1 MNLLDASHRLIN
13 NCGGNS
19 PASVSKR
26 HSKPLQMSHTKK
38 SPGQNGCPEHY
49 QALDRSPF
57 LRRFLYTILI
67 CLLAVLVC
75 RAQPV
80 SVPDRAAE
88 WNKYQ
93 TPASPFVRV
102 KDEAHGVVFRA
113 PADWA
118 RVDAAPADGQPVFR
132 FNGPH
137 SSMLQVSIEKIPDGL
152 PLTSYVAAILQQL
165 RNVPGAT
172 APLAVRRT
180 EMSGLEAREIM
191 FEVPDENGEPS
202 RRIIWCTATGPVA
215 VAILLIGPRQHG
227 AELEP
232 YLRAVIRSVA
242 IPGKEKM
249 EVFELLRAS
258 AIKETKPARIDQLQ
272 ALVGTIDGLN
282 TAEREAA
289 VTNLTQLFTASPDAG
304 IDLLLDRRPIVRA
317 AGIDALARSKNRL
330 LDPFLLKALHDSES
344 IVAERAGRALAA
356 TPNALALLRDE
367 TVSWMNTAL
376 LARVWPFVEKQTKL
390 QILNEVFGGQTRP
403 GPRPT
408 KSRAAPRLPVT
419 DTQDSSTQLGLLTLL
434 IDVPVQDF
442 RLPLPA
448 VLTAGNDVL
457 TAVAL
462 HVAIARDE
470 KLDAN
475 ELLKLLS
482 AGSTEVR
489 RLAAVNLGDSATIA
503 HVPQIEAAQKK
514 IATPDSG
521 TVLVDSKVAAKNRA
535 VASELEVTI
544 KKIRLREQLTALGAE
559 QRTAAIKV
567 ALADPQFANWAWFR
581 FANQATATSADPEGP
596 KAVQLSL
603 REENTFPDKLTHFV
617 SVPKPGDLL
626 NRLGESLNNIKMDS
640 ARSQAN
646 LVLVMSAMH
655 RLLATEFGA
664 PIDGTITQYA
674 GVNPTAPISLGSWN
688 LAGVPSSIPRAQ
700 RKAILVR
707 VGDRNRF
714 ERTLALSQNAF
725 GFASLPEGLAIG
737 ARFLGALPA
746 LLPMSADALLRDKP
760 RKEKNIPILQYTLS
774 GQMELAGYPVKYLA
788 QRRVLENGE
797 FTHDGVYAIYAGNVA
812 LLAPDLESL
821 RDVLRRVNTG
831 GPTIENNPQYKAALA
846 GGGDAI
852 YFSNLTELVVEPGV
866 TSESQTR
873 EHGALKIS
881 NSSWESSYFLTSDD
895 KSDAKLL
902 LGLSPD
908 KLSGPRELLPHSTL
922 FYYFMKVSP
931 PDALRAWNKMTDS
944 KRDPAGMWSLD
955 FEKEVLSEI
964 EGECGAAVLGWPDLM
979 ADEGSA
985 PWIIFFKLKSDRLQ
999 QALNE
1004 GRLFKETTANKGV
1017 AKIKFGTTE
1026 LNVTITNGF
1035 LVFADSPG
1043 TFDQLKQ
1050 PEKLASSP
1058 DFSKAVKRTPTDV
1071 VAFGGYNLDA
1081 TIPSTA
1087 IGSDSVQTQQVN
1099 MILLL
1104 ARAFHSPSLY
1114 ATLNGENLEAH
1125 SSVSLDREGRYS
1137 VAELQKLAT
1146 SEPAYAAIQPGGI
1159 PISNQKRLSH
1169 LSLRIQVKAAG
1180 GAERVAEDVVNNSQ
1194 TIERRAGE
1202 ELILKVLPRSAD
1214 TTQKIQLPI
1223 AASEFALYLKPTA
1236 DIRADDQTII
1246 DKAKEIAGN
1255 DRDAW
1260 SVARKLAD
1268 WTHANITWKVVD
1280 DANAAQTLAT
1290 READC
1295 YEFSKL
1301 YVAMARSLG
1310 LPARIVSG
1318 LAYSGSS
1325 FGGHAWVEVYIGRW
1339 IELDPTWGTNFVDAT
1354 HIKTSNGALVSY
1366 AALDLIKVDVLDAP
1380 RGAAAYQA
1388 DAQTLANKLSEEL
1401 PDGITEALESALDIA
1416 LITDD
1421 LMGPGTWATL
1431 TDSERDQLSG
1441 PFRRVV
1447 TGFAS
1452 NFRKNQPFDGG
1463 LRLLKVNRDGNR
1475 AEALAMHSANFR
1487 ESLLKFLMVRHE
1499 GAWMLRE
1506 ILEVDTGLRMIA
1518 ENLEPTIYEL
1528 RGRRSGQQQR
1538 AMFQTDFARV
1548 MVLLEQ
1554 NPKAS
1559 LDLADRLLKQKPK
1572 DAPLRYLK
1580 SVALVT
1586 LERDEEAAKIWLEL
1600 SQEDPP
1606 FAQALRRLAEHYQ
1619 AQEGESDR
1627 KKAGEFYQ
1635 RYVVFEPDDP
1645 RARTGLANF
1654 HELAG
1659 DFARAESEYRAAIE
1673 RDSSNTIVFLDLA
1686 EFYTTRRRFDEASA
1700 VIDEAVKRTGDKEDL
1715 FAELLSRYWATQDA
1729 EIPEALAA
1737 SQPQRMAQSAR
1748 ANIML
1753 ARIRLSHERP
1763 REAVTLLRKAAALNP
1778 KSSEPYEMLAEA
1790 YRGMHDWASALTAA
1804 DKAIRLDPEDAY
1816 GHYERA
1822 CALARLGRA
1831 RAAIAALKRA
1841 VELDEDLTEALAE
1854 EEDLKPLANLLEFKK
1869 LLPPPAPPDNPTVK
1883 KP

>member
-1 MNLLDASHRLIN
+1 
-13 NCGGNS
+13 
-19 PASVSKR
+19 
-26 HSKPLQMSHTKK
+26 MSHTKK
-38 SPGQNGCPEHY
+38 SAGHNGCSARPSV
-49 QALDRSPF
+49 LNRSPF
-57 LRRFLYTILI
+57 LRRFLYLILI
-67 CLLAVLVC
+67 CLLAVFVC
-75 RAQPV
+75 RAQPA

-93 TPASPFVRV
+93 TPASAFVRV
-102 KDEAHGVVFRA
+102 KDEPNGVVFRA
-113 PADWA
+113 PADWTSVA
-118 RVDAAPADGQPVFR
+118 AAPAADGQPVFR

-191 FEVPDENGEPS
+191 FEVPDENGELS

-215 VAILLIGPRQHG
+215 VAVLLIGPKQHR
-227 AELEP
+227 AEIEP
-232 YLRAVIRSVA
+232 YLRTVIRSVA
-242 IPGKEKM
+242 IPGKEKL
-249 EVFELLRAS
+249 EVFELLRVN
-258 AIKETKPARIDQLQ
+258 AIKETKPAPIDQLQ
-272 ALVGTIDGLN
+272 AMVGTIDGLN
-282 TAEREAA
+282 AAEREAA
-289 VTNLTQLFTASPDAG
+289 VKNLTQLFIASPDVG

-367 TVSWMNTAL
+367 TVSWMNTAI

-390 QILNEVFGGQTRP
+390 QILNEVFGLQTRP

-408 KSRAAPRLPVT
+408 KSRATPRLAGNQAP
-419 DTQDSSTQLGLLTLL
+419 DSSTQLGLLTLL

-442 RLPLPA
+442 RLPLAA
-448 VLTAGNDVL
+448 VLTARSDVL

-462 HVAIARDE
+462 HVALLRDE

-489 RLAAVNLGDSATIA
+489 RLAAVNLGDSATMA

-521 TVLVDSKVAAKNRA
+521 TVLADSNVAAKTSA
-535 VASELEVTI
+535 VASELQVTI

-567 ALADPQFANWAWFR
+567 ALADPQLANWAWFR
-581 FANQATATSADPEGP
+581 YANQATAANADPDGP
-596 KAVQLSL
+596 KAAQLSL
-603 REENTFPDKLTHFV
+603 REENTFPDKLTHYV

-626 NRLGESLNNIKMDS
+626 NKLGESLNNIKMDS

-646 LVLVMSAMH
+646 LVLVMSGMH

-664 PIDGTITQYA
+664 PVDGTIAEYA
-674 GVNPTAPISLGSWN
+674 GVNTTAPISSGSWN
-688 LAGVPSSIPRAQ
+688 LAGVPSSIPSAQ
-700 RKAILVR
+700 RKAVLVR

-714 ERTLALSQNAF
+714 ERTLALSQNAL
-725 GFASLPEGLAIG
+725 GSFALLPEGLAIG

-746 LLPMSADALLRDKP
+746 VLPMSADALLQDKP

-774 GQMELAGYPVKYLA
+774 GQMEVAGYPVKYLA
-788 QRRVLENGE
+788 QRRVLENGD
-797 FTHDGVYAIYAGNVA
+797 FTHDGIYAIYAGNVA

-831 GPTIENNPQYKAALA
+831 GPTIETNPQYKAALA

-852 YFSNLTELVVEPGV
+852 YFSNLTELVAEPGA

-881 NSSWESSYFLTSDD
+881 NSSWESSYYLTSDD
-895 KSDAKLL
+895 KNDAKFI
-902 LGLSPD
+902 LGLRPNQ
-908 KLSGPRELLPHSTL
+908 LSGPRELLPRSTL

-931 PDALRAWNKMTDS
+931 PDALRAWNTMTDS
-944 KRDPAGMWSLD
+944 KRDPAGMWSLN

-979 ADEGSA
+979 AEEGSA

-1004 GRLFKETTANKGV
+1004 GRLFKEATANKGV
-1017 AKIKFGTTE
+1017 AKIKIGTTE
-1026 LNVTITNGF
+1026 LNATITNGF

-1043 TFDQLKQ
+1043 TLEQLKQ
-1050 PEKLASSP
+1050 PEKLAASP

-1071 VAFGGYNLDA
+1071 VAFGGYNLDV
-1081 TIPSTA
+1081 TMPSTA
-1087 IGSDSVQTQQVN
+1087 TGSDSVQTQQVN

-1104 ARAFHSPSLY
+1104 ARAFHSPNLY
-1114 ATLNGENLEAH
+1114 ATVNGGNLEAH
-1125 SSVSLDREGRYS
+1125 SSVSLDHEGRYS

-1180 GAERVAEDVVNNSQ
+1180 GAERIAEDVVNTSQ
-1194 TIERRAGE
+1194 TIERRTGE
-1202 ELILKVLPRSAD
+1202 ELVLKVLPRSAD
-1214 TTQKIQLPI
+1214 STQKIQLPI
-1223 AASEFALYLKPTA
+1223 AASEFAPYLKPTA
-1236 DIRADDQTII
+1236 DIRADDKTII
-1246 DKAKEIAGN
+1246 DKAKEIAGS

-1339 IELDPTWGTNFVDAT
+1339 TELDPTWGTNFVDAT

-1366 AALDLIKVDVLDAP
+1366 AALDLIKVDVLDAR

-1401 PDGITEALESALDIA
+1401 SDGLTEALESSLDVA

-1421 LMGPGTWATL
+1421 LMGPGSWATL
-1431 TDSERDQLSG
+1431 TDSERDQISG

-1447 TGFAS
+1447 TRFAS
-1452 NFRKNQPFDGG
+1452 NFRKNQPFGAG

-1475 AEALAMHSANFR
+1475 AEALAMHSANFQ

-1554 NPKAS
+1554 NPQAS

-1580 SVALVT
+1580 SVALVA

-1600 SQEDPP
+1600 TQEDPP
-1606 FAQALRRLAEHYQ
+1606 FAQALRSLAEHYQ
-1619 AQEGESDR
+1619 ASEGESDR

-1673 RDSSNTIVFLDLA
+1673 RDSSNTTVFLDLA

-1715 FAELLSRYWATQDA
+1715 FAELLSRYWGTQDA

-1763 REAVTLLRKAAALNP
+1763 REAVALLRKAATLNP

-1790 YRGMHDWASALTAA
+1790 YRGMRDWASALTAA
-1804 DKAIRLDPEDAY
+1804 DRAIRLDPEDAY

-1831 RAAIAALKRA
+1831 RAAMAALKRA

-1854 EEDLKPLANLLEFKK
+1854 EEDLKPLANLPEFKK
-1869 LLPPPAPPDNPTVK
+1869 LLPPPAPPDSPTVK
-1883 KP
+1883 NP

>member
-1 MNLLDASHRLIN
+1 
-13 NCGGNS
+13 
-19 PASVSKR
+19 
-26 HSKPLQMSHTKK
+26 MSHIKK
-38 SPGQNGCPEHY
+38 YAGQNVCPEPPNV
-49 QALDRSPF
+49 LDRSPF
-57 LRRFLYTILI
+57 LRRFLCVILL
-67 CLLAVLVC
+67 CFLAVLTG
-75 RAQPV
+75 RAQPASV
-80 SVPDRAAE
+80 SDRAAE

-93 TPASPFVRV
+93 TPASAFVRV
-102 KDEAHGVVFRA
+102 KDVANGVVFRA

-118 RVDAAPADGQPVFR
+118 RVETAPAAEARPVFR

-137 SSMLQVSIEKIPDGL
+137 ASMLQVSIEKIPDGL

-191 FEVPDENGEPS
+191 FEVPDENGELS
-202 RRIIWCTATGPVA
+202 RRVIWCTATGPVA
-215 VAILLIGPRQHG
+215 VAVLLIGPGQSS
-227 AELEP
+227 AEIEP
-232 YLRAVIRSVA
+232 YLRTVIRSVA
-242 IPGKEKM
+242 IPGKEKL
-249 EVFELLRAS
+249 EVFELLRAN
-258 AIKETKPARIDQLQ
+258 AIKDTKPARVDQLQ

-282 TAEREAA
+282 ADERETA
-289 VTNLTQLFTASPDAG
+289 VTNLTQLFIASPDVG

-317 AGIDALARSKNRL
+317 AAIDALARSKNRL
-330 LDPFLLKALHDSES
+330 LDPFLLKALNDSEA

-356 TPNALALLRDE
+356 APNALTLLRDE

-376 LARVWPFVEKQTKL
+376 LARAWPFVEKQTKL
-390 QILNEVFGGQTRP
+390 HILNEVFGRQTRP

-408 KSRAAPRLPVT
+408 KSRATLRLAG
-419 DTQDSSTQLGLLTLL
+419 DYAQDSRTRLGLLTLL

-442 RLPLPA
+442 RLPLAA
-448 VLTAGNDVL
+448 VLTARYDVL

-470 KLDAN
+470 KLDAH

-489 RLAAVNLGDSATIA
+489 RLAAVNLGDSATMA

-521 TVLVDSKVAAKNRA
+521 TILADSNVAAKNSA
-535 VASELEVTI
+535 VASELQATI
-544 KKIRLREQLTALGAE
+544 KKIRLREQLSALSDE

-567 ALADPQFANWAWFR
+567 ALADPQLANWAWFR
-581 FANQATATSADPEGP
+581 YANQATAASAGTDSS
-596 KAVQLSL
+596 KAPQLSL
-603 REENTFPDKLTHFV
+603 REENTFPDKLTHYV
-617 SVPKPGDLL
+617 SVQKPGDLL
-626 NRLGESLNNIKMDS
+626 NKLGESLNSIKMDS

-646 LVLVMSAMH
+646 LVLVINALH

-664 PIDGTITQYA
+664 PVDGTITEYA
-674 GVNPTAPISLGSWN
+674 GLNTIAPISLGSWN
-688 LAGVPSSIPRAQ
+688 LAGVPLSIPSAQ
-700 RKAILVR
+700 RKAVLVR
-707 VGDRNRF
+707 VRDRDRF
-714 ERTLALSQNAF
+714 ERSLTLYQDAF
-725 GFASLPEGLAIG
+725 GSFASLPEGLAIG

-746 LLPMSADALLRDKP
+746 ILPMSADQLLQDRP
-760 RKEKNIPILQYTLS
+760 RKEKNIPILEYTLS
-774 GQMELAGYPVKYLA
+774 GQTEVAGYPVKYLA
-788 QRRVLENGE
+788 QRYVLENGE
-797 FTHDGVYAIYAGNVA
+797 FTDNGVYAIYAGNVA
-812 LLAPDLESL
+812 LLAPDLASL

-831 GPTIENNPQYKAALA
+831 GPTIEKNPQYTAALA

-852 YFSNLTELVVEPGV
+852 YFSNLTELVVEAGV

-873 EHGALKIS
+873 EHGALRIS
-881 NSSWESSYFLTSDD
+881 NSSWESSYYLTSDD

-908 KLSGPRELLPHSTL
+908 QLAGPRELLPRSTL
-922 FYYFMKVSP
+922 FYYFMKISP

-944 KRDPAGMWSLD
+944 KRDPAGIWSLN
-955 FEKEVLSEI
+955 FEKEVLPEI

-985 PWIIFFKLKSDRLQ
+985 PWIVFFKLKSDRLQ

-1004 GRLFKETTANKGV
+1004 GRLFKETTASKGV
-1017 AKIKFGTTE
+1017 SKIKFGTTE
-1026 LNVTITNGF
+1026 LNIIITNGF

-1043 TFDQLKQ
+1043 TLDQLKQ
-1050 PEKLASSP
+1050 PEKLATSP
-1058 DFSKAVKRTPTDV
+1058 DFTKAVKRTPTDV
-1071 VAFGGYNLDA
+1071 VAFGGYNLDV
-1081 TIPSTA
+1081 TIPSTTG
-1087 IGSDSVQTQQVN
+1087 GSDSVQTQQAN

-1104 ARAFHSPSLY
+1104 ARAFHSPSFY
-1114 ATLNGENLEAH
+1114 AKVNAGNIEAH

-1137 VAELQKLAT
+1137 VAELQALAAK

-1159 PISNQKRLSH
+1159 PISNQKRLRH
-1169 LSLRIQVKAAG
+1169 LTLRIQVKAAG
-1180 GAERVAEDVVNNSQ
+1180 GAERIAEDVVNNSQ
-1194 TIERRAGE
+1194 MIERRAGE
-1202 ELILKVLPRSAD
+1202 ELVLKVLPRSAD
-1214 TTQKIQLPI
+1214 TTQRIQLPI
-1223 AASEFALYLKPTA
+1223 TASEFATYLKPTA

-1246 DKAKEIAGN
+1246 DKAKEIAGS

-1260 SVARKLAD
+1260 SVARKLSD

-1280 DANAAQTLAT
+1280 AANAAQTLAT

-1366 AALDLIKVDVLDAP
+1366 AALDLIKVDVLDAR
-1380 RGAAAYQA
+1380 RGAAEYQA
-1388 DAQTLANKLSEEL
+1388 DPQTLAKKLCEEL
-1401 PDGITEALESALDIA
+1401 PDGTSEALESALDVA
-1416 LITDD
+1416 LVTDD

-1431 TDSERDQLSG
+1431 TESERDQISG

-1447 TGFAS
+1447 SGFAS
-1452 NFRKNQPFDGG
+1452 NFRKSQPFGVG

-1475 AEALAMHSANFR
+1475 AEALVMHSANFQ
-1487 ESLLKFLMVRHE
+1487 ESLLKFLMVRQE
-1499 GAWMLRE
+1499 DGWMLRE
-1506 ILEVDTGLRMIA
+1506 ILDVDTGLRTIA
-1518 ENLEPTIYEL
+1518 ENLEPAIYEL

-1548 MVLLEQ
+1548 MVLIEQ
-1554 NPKAS
+1554 NAQAS

-1580 SVALVT
+1580 SVALAA
-1586 LERDEEAAKIWLEL
+1586 LEKDEEAAKIWIEL
-1600 SQEDPP
+1600 SEEDPP
-1606 FAQALRRLAEHYQ
+1606 FAQALRKLAEHYE
-1619 AQEGESDR
+1619 ASETESDR
-1627 KKAGEFYQ
+1627 KKAGDLYQ
-1635 RYVVFEPDDP
+1635 RYIVFEPDDP
-1645 RARTGLANF
+1645 RARTSLGNL

-1659 DFARAESEYRAAIE
+1659 DLARAESEYRAAVE
-1673 RDSSNTIVFLDLA
+1673 RDSSNSIVFLDLA
-1686 EFYTTRRRFDEASA
+1686 EFYTTRRRFSEAVA
-1700 VIDEAVKRTGDKEDL
+1700 VIDEAGKRTGDKEDL
-1715 FAELLSRYWATQDA
+1715 FAELLSRYWFTQEADV
-1729 EIPEALAA
+1729 PEALAA

-1748 ANIML
+1748 ANVSL
-1753 ARIRLSHERP
+1753 ARIRLNHERT
-1763 REAVTLLRKAAALNP
+1763 REAIPLLKKAAALNP
-1778 KSSEPYEMLAEA
+1778 KSSEAYEMLAEA
-1790 YRGMHDWASALTAA
+1790 YRGMRDWASALAAA
-1804 DKAIRLDPEDAY
+1804 DTAIRIDPEDAY

-1822 CALARLGRA
+1822 CALARLWRA
-1831 RAAIAALKRA
+1831 RGALAALKRA
-1841 VELDEDLTEALAE
+1841 VELDEDLKEALAE
-1854 EEDLKPLANLLEFKK
+1854 EDDLKSLSRLPEFKK
-1869 LLPPPAPPDNPTVK
+1869 LLPPPAPPESPTVK